1 MTAPGARERDQ
12 DIDLLGC
19 LTRAQVVPV
28 VEIGQAR
35 HAVPLAF
42 ALADGGLTCL
52 EITFRTAAAA
62 EAIAAVAAEAPDV
75 LVGAGTVRTVE
86 QVDMAVAAGARFLV
100 APGLSPAV
108 VARAHTH
115 GVPMLPGVC
124 TPTEVE
130 QAAGLGLRLLKFFPA
145 EAAGG
150 VAYLKA
156 LGGPFRD
163 MRFVP
168 TGGIGPGNLAAY
180 LELPL
185 VAACGGSWMTPP
197 PLVAAGD
204 FAAVTRLAAE
214 AAEIAGIHRR
224 DRS

>member
-1 MTAPGARERDQ
+1 MTGPGARERDQ
-12 DIDLLGC
+12 GIDLLGC
-19 LTRAQVVPV
+19 LTRVRVVPV

-35 HAVPLAF
+35 HAVLLAR

-62 EAIAAVAAEAPDV
+62 EAITAVAAEAPDV

-86 QVDMAVAAGARFLV
+86 QVELAVVAGARFLV
-100 APGLSPAV
+100 APGLSAAV
-108 VARAHTH
+108 VARAHAH

-124 TPTEVE
+124 TPTEIE
-130 QAAGLGLRLLKFFPA
+130 QAAGLGLRLVKFFPA

-150 VAYLKA
+150 VACLKA
-156 LGGPFRD
+156 LSGPFRD

-197 PLVAAGD
+197 PLVAVGD

-214 AAEIAGIHRR
+214 AAQIAGIPRQ

>member
-1 MTAPGARERDQ
+1 MTDPGARERDQ
-12 DIDLLGC
+12 GIDLLGC
-19 LTRAQVVPV
+19 LTRVRVVPV

-42 ALADGGLTCL
+42 ALAEGGLTCL

-62 EAIAAVAAEAPDV
+62 EAITAVAAEAPDV

-100 APGLSPAV
+100 APGLSPVV
-108 VARAHTH
+108 VARAHAH

-130 QAAGLGLRLLKFFPA
+130 QAAGLGLRLVKFFPA

-150 VAYLKA
+150 VACLKA
-156 LGGPFRD
+156 LSGPFRD

-168 TGGIGPGNLAAY
+168 TGGIGPGNLADY

-197 PLVAAGD
+197 QAVASGD

-214 AAEIAGIHRR
+214 AAQIAGIPRQ